1 MTQPRIKPAIGVVDG
16 VNKTFQTE
24 QPFAAGTVIPF
35 INGKAE
41 FGRMD
46 TEIPPKSFT
55 LTIAPIAPDNVA
67 VYYREG

>member
-1 MTQPRIKPAIGVVDG
+1 MTQPRIKPAIGAIDG
-16 VNKTFQTE
+16 VNKTFKTE

-46 TEIPPKSFT
+46 TEFPPKTFT
-55 LTIAPIAPDNVA
+55 LDIAPLATDNVG